1 MVFDGNRLEMEAQMR
16 KLSDL
21 DDDFLDLDEEE
32 DFEDSF
38 EEDYEDV
45 YEDEELE
52 DVFEEEDRFYD
63 TGRPSNRR
71 ILVPIATVAVIG
83 VIVIAVA
90 VLMLG
95 GSRKKDAAFQTLQ
108 SVEDAGA
115 GQELNSAGSAEAQT
129 AEGEITPDGDGQTEA
144 AGIAG
149 GPVTDTGDVSGK
161 AGASADAGIAE
172 SDDVDSDTAGQ
183 AEAQDPQTS
192 TMSTAQGTEVNVAE
206 LLSSGSVAQT
216 DQVTIGIDVARYQG
230 TIDWTQVAA
239 SGIDFAMVRV
249 GYRADKSR
257 EICADSNAKYNMQE
271 AQKHGIK
278 VGAYFFSTAVT
289 TQEAVEEAGWVADYI
304 AQYQITY
311 PVAYDCEGFDQPDS
325 AQYDLTN
332 AQRTD
337 IAIAFL
343 QEIYNR
349 GYTPMF
355 YSSMGELTGNAK
367 WDTDRLAGTYRIW
380 VSQYPTAPYPQ
391 TAKSSY
397 TGTHAMWQYTN
408 RGTVA
413 GIGRPVDVNVAY
425 FGYEG
430 TAQAKS
436 EETPE
441 EVAADAEALM
451 KFTQVSENVT
461 AKDSTNL
468 RNIPSQGADS
478 TIVYT
483 LKNGETIARTGVS
496 DSGWSRLEL
505 SGQTVYAVSSYLTTD
520 LGYQTPTASSQEGAG
535 SGDGLKT
542 KFAERNDQV
551 TAKIEV
557 NLRALPSVTNPD
569 AAVVAVLHNGEYVT
583 RTGIN
588 EEYGWSRVD
597 YNGQTLYCISSY
609 LTN

>member
-1 MVFDGNRLEMEAQMR
+1 MK

-21 DDDFLDLDEEE
+21 DDEFLDLDEE
-32 DFEDSF
+32 DLYEDSLDDGNYDD
-38 EEDYEDV
+38 ESYSDEDYEYDDEDYEDD
-45 YEDEELE
+45 YE
-52 DVFEEEDRFYD
+52 
-63 TGRPSNRR
+63 GRMPDKRVL
-71 ILVPIATVAVIG
+71 IP
-83 VIVIAVA
+83 VIAVVALLVVTVLA
-90 VLMLG
+90 VIFMTG
-95 GSRKKDAAFQTLQ
+95 RKKDKPEEVSALPYGDE
-108 SVEDAGA
+108 SV
-115 GQELNSAGSAEAQT
+115 GQESE
-129 AEGEITPDGDGQTEA
+129 
-144 AGIAG
+144 
-149 GPVTDTGDVSGK
+149 
-161 AGASADAGIAE
+161 
-172 SDDVDSDTAGQ
+172 DTALTESVAPETEEENDTLSRESTETEMDNGPE
-183 AEAQDPQTS
+183 EADTEEVADDPQS
-192 TMSTAQGTEVNVAE
+192 DTMSTDQGTEVNVTE
-206 LLSSGSVAQT
+206 LLSSGSVAET

-230 TIDWTQVAA
+230 TIDWAQVAA

-257 EICADSNAKYNMQE
+257 EICADTNAKYNMQE
-271 AQKHGIK
+271 AQKNGIK
-278 VGAYFFSTAVT
+278 VGAYFFSTAVS
-289 TQEAVEEAGWVADYI
+289 AEEAKAEADWVADYI
-304 AQYQITY
+304 SQYQITY
-311 PVAYDCEGFDQPDS
+311 PVAYDCEGFDKPES
-325 AQYDLTN
+325 AQYNLTN

-355 YSSMGELTGNAK
+355 YSSMGELSGSAK
-367 WDTDRLAGTYRIW
+367 WDTERIEGTYRIW
-380 VSQYPTAPYPQ
+380 VSQYPSAPYPQ
-391 TAKSSY
+391 TARSSY
-397 TGTHAMWQYTN
+397 TGAHAMWQYTN

-413 GIGRPVDVNVAY
+413 GISRPVDVNVAY

-430 TAQAKS
+430 TADAQSTEA
-436 EETPE
+436 PE
-441 EVAADAEALM
+441 EVKADAEALM
-451 KFTQVSENVT
+451 NFTQVSENVT
-461 AKDSTNL
+461 AKESTNL
-468 RNIPSQGADS
+468 RNIPSQGLDS
-478 TIVYT
+478 TVVYT
-483 LKNGETIARTGVS
+483 LQNGETIARTGVS

-505 SGQTVYAVSSYLTTD
+505 NGQTVYAVSSYLTTD
-520 LGYQTPTASSQEGAG
+520 LNYKAPAPASQEGAG